1 MMIEQIQGTNS
12 FISHTDTI
20 GMRYDFTQNSNEEGG
35 SSPISFSALLQDMAK
50 GAIGD
55 MEKAENVSL
64 AALQGKTSMRE
75 AVDHIMQAER
85 NLNLSIALRD
95 KILSAVSEVSK
106 MQI

>member
-1 MMIEQIQGTNS
+1 
-12 FISHTDTI
+12 
-20 GMRYDFTQNSNEEGG
+20 
-35 SSPISFSALLQDMAK
+35 
-50 GAIGD
+50 
-55 MEKAENVSL
+55 

-85 NLNLSIALRD
+85 TLNLSIALRD

>member
-50 GAIGD
+50 GA
-55 MEKAENVSL
+55 
-64 AALQGKTSMRE
+64 
-75 AVDHIMQAER
+75 
-85 NLNLSIALRD
+85 
-95 KILSAVSEVSK
+95 
-106 MQI
+106 